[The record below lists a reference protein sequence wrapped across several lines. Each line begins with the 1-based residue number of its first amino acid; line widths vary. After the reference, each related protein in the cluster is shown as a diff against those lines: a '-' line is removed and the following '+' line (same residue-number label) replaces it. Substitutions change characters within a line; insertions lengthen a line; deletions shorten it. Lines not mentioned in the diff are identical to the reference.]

1 MSDPRRL
8 SMTPEAITARLKRVA
23 ELVRVCRALKA
34 RPSDAVNRLPA
45 RPERAKDDLGSGER
59 TG

>member
-1 MSDPRRL
+1 
-8 SMTPEAITARLKRVA
+8 MTPEAITARLKRVA

-34 RPSDAVNRLPA
+34 RLSDAVNRLPA

-59 TG
+59 KG